1 MPTRATSHVAVRTRT
16 ALVESVLG
24 HSVDWSALPDP
35 SGYIAQVLGVYD
47 RPTDPRFSWADM
59 HGRVARY
66 YEHDGQSSDAV
77 LELIRSHSVE
87 GRANDP
93 MIAWNDG
100 NVSDDPGLFRVL
112 GYTSTPILRA
122 TLSRRLDSLNPVAA
136 FRLLE
141 QPEIGVLERS
151 NRDYVVLR
159 YLPGHHAGSSMLA
172 GAIQA
177 RDIDLWHSPVPG
189 EVDGVFA
196 LTVDAYRNR
205 FTGTGIAA

>member
-1 MPTRATSHVAVRTRT
+1 MATSATPHVAVRERT

-24 HSVDWSALPDP
+24 HPVDWSSLPDP
-35 SGYIAQVLGVYD
+35 GGFIAQVLGVYD

-59 HGRVARY
+59 HGRVASY
-66 YEHDGQSSDAV
+66 YEHDGQNSSAV

-93 MIAWNDG
+93 MIAWSTDT
-100 NVSDDPGLFRVL
+100 VIDEPGLYRVL
-112 GYTSTPILRA
+112 GWTSTPILRA

-141 QPEIGVLERS
+141 QPEIGALERS
-151 NRDYVVLR
+151 NRDYIVLR
-159 YLPGHHAGSSMLA
+159 CLPGRQASAATVA
-172 GAIQA
+172 GAIRA

-205 FTGTGIAA
+205 FAGTGVAV